1 MSQRSRH
8 TLNEAKKMATRVQV
22 EEVAYVGAATSWY
35 GLIPVAV
42 LMSLGFGRIDVVLS
56 SSGLLCLFIAAMFT
70 VPPLGLLC
78 GFAAHLAVRKGDV
91 SPYPIAIALSLI
103 ADLCLVGWL
112 FVL

>member
-1 MSQRSRH
+1 
-8 TLNEAKKMATRVQV
+8 MATKVQA
-22 EEVAYVGAATSWY
+22 EEVAYVGAVTAWY
-35 GLIPVAV
+35 GLIPAAV

-56 SSGLLCLFIAAMFT
+56 SSGLLCLFLGAMFT

-78 GFAAHLAVRKGDV
+78 GFAAHLTVRNGDV

-103 ADLCLVGWL
+103 ADICLVGWL